1 MTVEWKDADAVVSAL
16 GELYMAKLIG
26 NMPRGA
32 TVRLGLTGTGA
43 APNYQVE
50 VEGEA
55 SRLYNGRGHKAWAGD
70 AFADDKLSQT
80 FTKEELTAPFVR
92 AFRSSRGMSVHRRAR

>member
-43 APNYQVE
+43 APNYQIDI
-50 VEGEA
+50 EGEA
-55 SRLYNGRGHKAWAGD
+55 PRLFNGRGHKPWGGE
-70 AFADDKLSQT
+70 AFSDDKLSQA
-80 FTKEELTAPFVR
+80 FTKVELTTPFVR
-92 AFRSSRGMSVHRRAR
+92 AFRSSRGMSMHRRTR